1 MLLFSDDQK
10 RISARL
16 TEKGNDLEKG
26 QLSVSS
32 PLGSAIMGAE
42 EGDEVDLSFEN
53 GRKRKVLVES
63 VSKGSVSGG
72 VRKDTLETAAAV

>member
-1 MLLFSDDQK
+1 MGY
-10 RISARL
+10 A
-16 TEKGNDLEKG
+16 TCNG
-26 QLSVSS
+26 
-32 PLGSAIMGAE
+32 GSAIMGAE

-53 GRKRKVLVES
+53 GRQRKVLVES